1 MENGGHTTMTTTLNF
16 NLISR
21 QELMDL
27 SWGQGLS
34 DVQIAQKFSVTA
46 NQVHEKRRR
55 MNLIHGQVTSEQL
68 QRIVGMTERIKSL
81 PLEAISEI
89 ETIVNR
95 YSSLQ

>member
-1 MENGGHTTMTTTLNF
+1 MVGKNF

-27 SWGQGLS
+27 SWTQGLS
-34 DVQIAQKFSVTA
+34 DVQIAQMYGVTA

-89 ETIVNR
+89 EQIVNR
-95 YSSLQ
+95 YQ

>member
-1 MENGGHTTMTTTLNF
+1 MNVTNF

-27 SWGQGLS
+27 SWSQGLS
-34 DVQIAQKFSVTA
+34 DVQIAQMYGVTA

-55 MNLIHGQVTSEQL
+55 MNLIHGQMTSEQL
-68 QRIVGMTERIKSL
+68 QRIVGMTERIKTL

-89 ETIVNR
+89 EAIVNR
-95 YSSLQ
+95 YQ

>member
-1 MENGGHTTMTTTLNF
+1 MNVNNF

-27 SWGQGLS
+27 SWNQGLS
-34 DVQIAQKFSVTA
+34 DVQIAQLYGVTA

-68 QRIVGMTERIKSL
+68 QRIVGMTERIKTL
-81 PLEAISEI
+81 PLEAINEI
-89 ETIVNR
+89 EQIVNR
-95 YSSLQ
+95 YV